1 MKHYS
6 DKHLKGYEVIVDDS
20 GKLAYVDAETGEL
33 VSAMQVYLPV
43 GSIAYTPQSQR
54 AYQRRK
60 EATQAKEDKEFRKK
74 YTRKLNEELGHYY
87 FAESRDFRSELSPQS
102 VTRLMFLATF
112 LRYNSNIL
120 YATERKILKKSQLSE
135 LLHLSEKTFYRFWTE
150 VSGKYVIEN
159 PDGTLSMGDI
169 FFRGNMSKK
178 FENGKLSASYQK
190 IYISAL
196 RELYD
201 RTPIS
206 KHRYLG
212 YVFSILPFIN
222 WEYNILSH
230 NPEEN
235 DLDKLKTM
243 TLDDLCEALHY
254 SKSQRSR
261 LLDAYKQLLFECE
274 GKQQHFLSFVTDDP
288 RTGDFRIF
296 VNPHVLYRGSDWKR
310 VEILGAFF

>member
-1 MKHYS
+1 MKHYF
-6 DKHLKGYEVIVDDS
+6 DKHLKGYELIVDDS
-20 GKLAYVDAETGEL
+20 GKPAYVDTETGEL
-33 VSAMQVYLPV
+33 VSALQVYLPA
-43 GSIAYTPQSQR
+43 GSITYTPQSQR

-60 EATQAKEDKEFRKK
+60 EATQAKEDEAFRKQ
-74 YTRKLNEELGHYY
+74 YTRKQNEGLGNYY

-102 VTRLMFLATF
+102 MTRLMFLATF
-112 LRYNSNIL
+112 LRYDSNIL
-120 YATERKILKKSQLSE
+120 YATERKFLKKSQLPE

-159 PDGTLSMGDI
+159 PDGTLSMGNI
-169 FFRGNMSKK
+169 FFRGSMSKK
-178 FENGKLSASYQK
+178 FENGRLSANYQK

-212 YVFSILPFIN
+212 YVFLILPYIN

-261 LLDAYKQLLFECE
+261 LLNAYKQLTFECE
-274 GKQQHFLSFVTDDP
+274 GKSQHFLSFVTDDP
-288 RTGDFRIF
+288 RTGDFRFF
-296 VNPHVLYRGSDWKR
+296 VNPHVLYRGSDWRR